1 MANALRKG
9 LLTKELDGVFDMS
22 AANRFTRD
30 FLETKL
36 ESYIKTFTTM
46 EKFAL
51 AEQNFS
57 LQGKMQFPKDVLLT
71 EDELN
76 EEMFSL
82 SRIFKIPDRE
92 IKYNEIIIN
101 YELNIRENYP
111 FLDYLLKN
119 SDSIIRMLD
128 FYNIL
133 TFSNELAKE
142 VENNYERKDANRSI
156 RSFIK

>member
-22 AANRFTRD
+22 AANRYTRD

-142 VENNYERKDANRSI
+142 V
-156 RSFIK
+156 

>member
-1 MANALRKG
+1 
-9 LLTKELDGVFDMS
+9 
-22 AANRFTRD
+22 
-30 FLETKL
+30 
-36 ESYIKTFTTM
+36 
-46 EKFAL
+46 
-51 AEQNFS
+51 
-57 LQGKMQFPKDVLLT
+57 
-71 EDELN
+71 
-76 EEMFSL
+76 MFSL
-82 SRIFKIPDRE
+82 SRIFKIPDSE

-142 VENNYERKDANRSI
+142 IENNYERKDANRSI
-156 RSFIK
+156 RSFIKELWDKK

>member
-9 LLTKELDGVFDMS
+9 LLTKELDSVTDMS

-36 ESYIKTFTTM
+36 ESYIKAFTSM

-51 AEQNFS
+51 AEQNSS

-82 SRIFKIPDRE
+82 SKIFKIPDRE
-92 IKYNEIIIN
+92 IKYNEIVIN

-133 TFSNELAKE
+133 TFSN
-142 VENNYERKDANRSI
+142 
-156 RSFIK
+156 

>member
-1 MANALRKG
+1 
-9 LLTKELDGVFDMS
+9 
-22 AANRFTRD
+22 
-30 FLETKL
+30 
-36 ESYIKTFTTM
+36 M

-51 AEQNFS
+51 AEQNSS
-57 LQGKMQFPKDVLLT
+57 LQGKMQFPKDILLT

-76 EEMFSL
+76 EGLFEL

-92 IKYNEIIIN
+92 IKYNQIIIN

-156 RSFIK
+156 RSFIRELWDKKEEKLHEILRNPRMALDSWNRLSKVMGTLQT